1 MLSRKRGFTL
11 IELLVVIAIIAI
23 LAAILFPVFAQARE
37 SARAISCLS
46 NVKQCALGAHMYAQ
60 DYDET
65 FPRMDNNGSCLYG
78 HETCDTPD
86 WGDARLSKVGTIDG
100 SKVFFFHVIQP
111 YIKNYQIGDCP
122 TIGHT
127 RWAQAIASNNQGIN
141 WGGVYDPNKEAS
153 GYYYGLL
160 GQQAVNILTISYR
173 AINQNASPTDSY
185 VSFPQGR
192 ESAIVRPGENILF
205 TGDSAWDWDTA
216 VDDGIGNSG
225 VWPSIPG
232 GTGGWTPGSGNYC
245 WDWGDGWTWYIHK
258 GSRGHSAYSDPQRGQ
273 RQPAYQGMANFGFAD
288 GHAKA
293 LKFQAAEKCEWD
305 GSQFKFTY
313 WDPRY

>member
-60 DYDET
+60 DYDER

-78 HETCDTPD
+78 NSPCDSPD
-86 WGDARLSKVGTIDG
+86 WGNATLSTKVPTIDG

-111 YIKNYQIGDCP
+111 YIKNYQLGDCP

-127 RWAQAIASNNQGIN
+127 RWAAAVAANNQGIN
-141 WGGVYDPNKEAS
+141 WGGAYNSQKEAS

-160 GQQAVNILTISYR
+160 GQMAINILTIDYGPAGYPYITFAR
-173 AINQNASPTDSY
+173 GQQA
-185 VSFPQGR
+185 
-192 ESAIVRPGENILF
+192 AIVRPAENILF
-205 TGDSAWDWDTA
+205 TGESAWDWDNA
-216 VDDGIGNSG
+216 VDNGIGNSG

-232 GTGGWTPGSGNYC
+232 GTGSWDPAVAPGNTNGC

-258 GSRGHSAYSDPQRGQ
+258 GSRGHGGYSLPNRGLVH
-273 RQPAYQGMANFGFAD
+273 PAYQGMANFGFAD

-293 LKFQAAEKCEWD
+293 LKFNASEKCEFD
-305 GSQFKFTY
+305 GSRFKFTY